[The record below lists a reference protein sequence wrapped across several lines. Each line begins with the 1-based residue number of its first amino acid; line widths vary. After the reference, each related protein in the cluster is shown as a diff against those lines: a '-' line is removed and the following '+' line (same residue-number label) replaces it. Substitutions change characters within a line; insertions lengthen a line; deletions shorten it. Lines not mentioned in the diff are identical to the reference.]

1 MYIYITI
8 YLLVNSYE
16 IKKDLTEE
24 ENFKDIANSLL
35 PIVKNCLYM
44 KDDETLTLDE
54 DFIATKGWPNRVG
67 TGGVIT
73 DAEKEKNL
81 FSKRLFYSI
90 KMIYG
95 IEFSKKLIDYYSSV
109 QSLATQV
116 SSFLFLFFLF
126 LFLFLFIHIFFCLK

>member
-24 ENFKDIANSLL
+24 ENIKDIANSLL

-44 KDDETLTLDE
+44 KDDETLTLEE

-67 TGGVIT
+67 TGGVTT
-73 DAEKEKNL
+73 DAEKQKNL

-95 IEFSKKLIDYYSSV
+95 IEFSRKLIDYYSTV

-116 SSFLFLFFLF
+116 SFYYYYLKIFFFL
-126 LFLFLFIHIFFCLK
+126 